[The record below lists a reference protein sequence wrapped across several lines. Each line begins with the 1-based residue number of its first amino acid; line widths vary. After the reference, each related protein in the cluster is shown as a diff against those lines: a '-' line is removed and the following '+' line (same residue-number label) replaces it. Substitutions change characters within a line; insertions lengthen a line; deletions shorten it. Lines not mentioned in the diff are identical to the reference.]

1 MELLT
6 QTAGSGR
13 ETLTLVPPWPLF
25 LPLSQEKSAGE
36 VRQNGR
42 QAQEQE
48 ALQQEGPP
56 SQHSLKLWYHYQ
68 ARFCG
73 CRQLALSQCIRGSE
87 GNSGF
92 E

>member
-56 SQHSLKLWYHYQ
+56 
-68 ARFCG
+68 
-73 CRQLALSQCIRGSE
+73 LSIPS
-87 GNSGF
+87 NSGTTTRPGSVAADSLP
-92 E
+92 